1 MNNEQP
7 VVEITFDKENFESHL
22 SEALDVTIT
31 DAQWASIAS
40 ELEGRL
46 WNFFEELLD
55 LVKQDYEEGKYDEP
69 ETPETP
75 EAVAL

>member
-7 VVEITFDKENFESHL
+7 VVEITFDKENVESHL
-22 SEALDVTIT
+22 SEALDVTIP

-55 LVKQDYEEGKYDEP
+55 LVKQDYKEGKYDEP

-75 EAVAL
+75 EAVTL